1 MHVMAIRCDRRRT
14 SRYELRPFERKLGKI
29 SPAGPLDAVLRLG
42 VGPA

>member
-1 MHVMAIRCDRRRT
+1 MAIRSDGRDT

-29 SPAGPLDAVLRLG
+29 SPASPRDAVRQVG